1 MTADCHNV
9 QSVCILIFMINS
21 DREDIHCFEEES
33 CYSMVFGMTMTV
45 LTVAIITF
53 ALGKNFYIT
62 KAPEGSTIV
71 QATCSIF
78 VSSYN
83 LHFYDI

>member
-9 QSVCILIFMINS
+9 QSVCILIFMIIS

-33 CYSMVFGMTMTV
+33 CYSMAFGMAMTV
-45 LTVAIITF
+45 LTVAIIAF

-62 KAPEGSTIV
+62 KAPEGSIVV
-71 QATCSIF
+71 QATGSIF
-78 VSSYN
+78 VSFYNSYFLDN
-83 LHFYDI
+83 

>member
-9 QSVCILIFMINS
+9 QSVCILIFMIIS

-33 CYSMVFGMTMTV
+33 CYSMAFGMAMTV

-78 VSSYN
+78 VSSYTS
-83 LHFYDI
+83 YSYYI

>member
-9 QSVCILIFMINS
+9 QSVCILIFMIIS

-33 CYSMVFGMTMTV
+33 CYSMAFGMTMTV
-45 LTVAIITF
+45 LTAAIITF

-62 KAPEGSTIV
+62 KSPEGSTIV
-71 QATCSIF
+71 QATCIIF

-83 LHFYDI
+83 SYSYDI

>member
-1 MTADCHNV
+1 MYFDD
-9 QSVCILIFMINS
+9 F
-21 DREDIHCFEEES
+21 DREDIHCFGEES
-33 CYSMVFGMTMTV
+33 CYSLAFGMTMTV

-53 ALGKNFYIT
+53 TLGKNFYIT

-78 VSSYN
+78 VS
-83 LHFYDI
+83 FYDAYLFDI